1 MTDKRGM
8 VYILGAGPGDMGL
21 LTLKVAD
28 CIRKADVIVYDR
40 LINTS
45 ILSLAKKDAEYINVG
60 KMPDNH
66 AVPQDMIN
74 QILLD
79 KASEGK
85 VVARVK
91 GGDPFVFGRG
101 GEEAEALYKNGIQ
114 FEIVPGITSAVAVA
128 AYAGIPVTHRDYC
141 SSLHIITGHEKPGR
155 DESFLDYEVISRL
168 EGTLVF
174 LMGTK
179 NIDEICTKLIKYGKK
194 GTTPVAV
201 IERGTTVDQR
211 VIVGKLEDISK
222 KVIDEGISSPAVTVI
237 GSVVALREKINWFPK
252 GRLKGKR
259 IVVTRAREQAGS
271 LVEEIRDLGGEAI
284 EFPTIRIE
292 EPLDYRHFDSALR
305 DLKNYKWIVFTSVN
319 GVKSFFRRMRTLKI
333 DIRSLAGIRI
343 AAIGEATATELFKMG
358 LNVDYMPAD
367 YTSKEL
373 LNGLAGLIEKG
384 EKVLLARADI
394 ASNELSDGLKRN
406 GIDFEELTTYRTVMD
421 ESMKSIVKEYLKQN
435 KVDFITF
442 ASSSTVKNF
451 IEILGKENI
460 ELLSNNKIVCI
471 GPVTA
476 QTAKELGLFVSAV
489 ADKYTVNGL
498 VDKIMELSGE

>member
-1 MTDKRGM
+1 M
-8 VYILGAGPGDMGL
+8 
-21 LTLKVAD
+21 
-28 CIRKADVIVYDR
+28 
-40 LINTS
+40 
-45 ILSLAKKDAEYINVG
+45 
-60 KMPDNH
+60 
-66 AVPQDMIN
+66 
-74 QILLD
+74 
-79 KASEGK
+79 
-85 VVARVK
+85 
-91 GGDPFVFGRG
+91 
-101 GEEAEALYKNGIQ
+101 
-114 FEIVPGITSAVAVA
+114 
-128 AYAGIPVTHRDYC
+128 
-141 SSLHIITGHEKPGR
+141 
-155 DESFLDYEVISRL
+155 
-168 EGTLVF
+168 
-174 LMGTK
+174 
-179 NIDEICTKLIKYGKK
+179 
-194 GTTPVAV
+194 
-201 IERGTTVDQR
+201 
-211 VIVGKLEDISK
+211 
-222 KVIDEGISSPAVTVI
+222 
-237 GSVVALREKINWFPK
+237 
-252 GRLKGKR
+252 
-259 IVVTRAREQAGS
+259 VTRAREQAGS

-460 ELLSNNKIVCI
+460 ELLSNTKIVCI

>member
-1 MTDKRGM
+1 MVDKTGM
-8 VYILGAGPGDMGL
+8 DYILGVGPGDIGL
-21 LTLKVAD
+21 LTLKAAD

-60 KMPDNH
+60 KMPDHH

-79 KASEGK
+79 KALEGK

-101 GEEAEALYKNGIQ
+101 GEEAEVLQENGIQ

-155 DESFLDYEVISRL
+155 DVSFIDYEVISRL

-174 LMGTK
+174 LMGMK
-179 NIDEICTKLIKYGKK
+179 NLDEICTNLIKYGKK

-201 IERGTTVDQR
+201 IERGTTVKQR
-211 VIVGKLEDISK
+211 VVVGTLEDVSK

-237 GSVVALREKINWFPK
+237 GNVVALREKLNWFPK
-252 GRLKGKR
+252 GSLKGKR
-259 IVVTRAREQAGS
+259 IVVTRAREQAS
-271 LVEEIRDLGGEAI
+271 NLVEEIRKLGGDVT
-284 EFPTIRIE
+284 EFPTIGIE
-292 EPLDYRHFDSALR
+292 EPLDYQHFDR
-305 DLKNYKWIVFTSVN
+305 VIRGLKNYKWIAFTSVN
-319 GVKSFFRRMRTLKI
+319 GVKAFFKRMRTLKI

-343 AAIGEATATELFKMG
+343 AAIGEATATELSEIG
-358 LNVDYMPAD
+358 LCIDYMPAD

-373 LNGLAGLIEKG
+373 LNGLVGLIGKG
-384 EKVLLARADI
+384 EKVLLARGDI
-394 ASNELSDGLKRN
+394 ASKELLEGLKSN
-406 GIDFEELTTYRTVMD
+406 GIDFEELTVYRTVM
-421 ESMKSIVKEYLKQN
+421 EGSMKSTVEEYLKQN
-435 KVDFITF
+435 KVDYITF

-460 ELLSNNKIVCI
+460 ELLSNTKIVCI
-471 GPVTA
+471 GPVTS

-498 VDKIMELSGE
+498 VDKLVELSEE